1 MIRSSDH
8 DLTIIVGEG
17 EQQKIYEYHGQIMA
31 MHSENINNMLATP
44 MREQE
49 KRTISFPEIDSAVW
63 ENMLGYLQA
72 GALPPQTLD
81 QVRAVLPFY
90 DKYEYLSGLAI
101 FDRMLAAFDTDVDT
115 NLE

>member
-17 EQQKIYEYHGQIMA
+17 EQQKIYVDKSWQCTVNTFG
-31 MHSENINNMLATP
+31 NILATP

-49 KRTISFPEIDSAVW
+49 TRTISFPEIDSAVW

-72 GALPPQTLD
+72 GALPSQTLD

-90 DKYEYLSGLAI
+90 DKYEFQSGLAI
-101 FDRMLAAFDTDVDT
+101 FDRMLAAFDIDVDT